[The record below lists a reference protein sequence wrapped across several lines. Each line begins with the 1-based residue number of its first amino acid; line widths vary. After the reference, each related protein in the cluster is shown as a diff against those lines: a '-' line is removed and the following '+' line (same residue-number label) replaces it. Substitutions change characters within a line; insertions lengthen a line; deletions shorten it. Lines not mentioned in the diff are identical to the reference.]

1 MVTAEER
8 ALGSTIFKEVSREE
22 LTEATSD
29 GKHFKRKIRGGYL
42 LLSKVIE

>member
-8 ALGSTIFKEVSREE
+8 ALGSTVFKEVSRE

-29 GKHFKRKIRGGYL
+29 AKHFKRRLRRGYL
-42 LLSKVIE
+42 LLSKVKE